1 MVTTPTSLSLSFSPS
16 LPLSP
21 PLPSSCS
28 FFPSSPFLSHSVMRM
43 ASVLVS
49 LESPETSAI
58 LVKLVLWVLVPMAA
72 EVRTRIEEKYKCIF
86 VIVFIEGIIVS
97 GSFIIGNLYYED
109 DNSLSK
115 TLITQEVTASRH
127 SLCSTCRVESVI
139 MGWVVLW
146 DTACNLNAIILNQSI
161 FNCLITSASTLLA
174 SILCMHICMYILY
187 FCVM

>member
-1 MVTTPTSLSLSFSPS
+1 M
-16 LPLSP
+16 
-21 PLPSSCS
+21 
-28 FFPSSPFLSHSVMRM
+28 MM

-49 LESPETSAI
+49 LESPETGAI

-127 SLCSTCRVESVI
+127 SSLCSTCRVESVI
-139 MGWVVLW
+139 MGWEVLW

-174 SILCMHICMYILY
+174 SILYINICVYILY

>member
-1 MVTTPTSLSLSFSPS
+1 
-16 LPLSP
+16 
-21 PLPSSCS
+21 
-28 FFPSSPFLSHSVMRM
+28 MRM
-43 ASVLVS
+43 VSVLVS
-49 LESPETSAI
+49 LESPETGAI
-58 LVKLVLWVLVPMAA
+58 LVKPVLWVLVPMAA
-72 EVRTRIEEKYKCIF
+72 EVRQGLERSTNVSF

-127 SLCSTCRVESVI
+127 SLCSTCRIESVT

-146 DTACNLNAIILNQSI
+146 DTACNLNAMILNQSI
-161 FNCLITSASTLLA
+161 FNCLIASASTLLT
-174 SILCMHICMYILY
+174 SILYMHICVYILY

>member
-1 MVTTPTSLSLSFSPS
+1 MFIFSLFPFSLSQCNEDGKCPCKPGIAGDRCDTCQTGFVGFGPDG
-16 LPLSP
+16 
-21 PLPSSCS
+21 C
-28 FFPSSPFLSHSVMRM
+28 RG
-43 ASVLVS
+43 
-49 LESPETSAI
+49 
-58 LVKLVLWVLVPMAA
+58 K
-72 EVRTRIEEKYKCIF
+72 TRIEEKYKWIF

-139 MGWVVLW
+139 MGWEVLW
-146 DTACNLNAIILNQSI
+146 DTACNFNAIILNQSI

-174 SILCMHICMYILY
+174 VYCTLTFVCTYCI
-187 FCVM
+187 FV